1 MNTYAKWFSRVTW
14 LGIIVNMLFVIPSCF
29 FPELMLWFLK
39 MHQPDPIIWVRAAGM
54 LLFIISAFY
63 IPGALDPN
71 RYRATAWISIFP
83 SRAFGSTFFI
93 CAVFFFGQDKGFLSI
108 AFVDL
113 FFGVVEAIFLTLAT
127 RSENAE
133 AIAKEPAKQ
142 FS

>member
-1 MNTYAKWFSRVTW
+1 MNTYTKWFSRITW

-39 MHQPDPIIWVRAAGM
+39 MHQPDPIIWVRTAGM

-63 IPGALDPN
+63 IPGAIDPN

-93 CAVFFFGQDKGFLSI
+93 CAVLFFGQDKGFLSI

>member
-29 FPELMLWFLK
+29 FPEFMLWFLK

-93 CAVFFFGQDKGFLSI
+93 CAVLFFGQDKGFLSI

>member
-1 MNTYAKWFSRVTW
+1 MNTYAKWFSRITW

-39 MHQPDPIIWVRAAGM
+39 MQVPVPIIWVRAAGM

-63 IPGALDPN
+63 VPGAINPA
-71 RYRATAWISIFP
+71 RYIATAWLSIFP
-83 SRAFGSTFFI
+83 SRTFGATFFI
-93 CAVFFFGQDKGFLSI
+93 CAVFLFGQDKGFLSI

-113 FFGVVEAIFLTLAT
+113 FFGVFEAIFLTLAMRNQNLGT
-127 RSENAE
+127 AE
-133 AIAKEPAKQ
+133 PVKQ